1 MLGKGWSTIV
11 SGQVPGDVRLHVQ
24 VAGQI
29 RVDGCR
35 TEGRTCRR
43 APEGDAVLL
52 GHCYWER
59 GSEDGKEDNSLRLR
73 LGGTMLFAAR
83 CTFRRAAGV
92 KLLRVAK
99 TVGR

>member
-1 MLGKGWSTIV
+1 MIGKGWSTIV
-11 SGQVPGDVRLHVQ
+11 SGQVPADVRLHVQ
-24 VAGQI
+24 VASQI

-43 APEGDAVLL
+43 ALEREAVLL

-59 GSEDGKEDNSLRLR
+59 DSEDGKENNCLR
-73 LGGTMLFAAR
+73 LGETMLFAAR
-83 CTFRRAAGV
+83 RTFRRAAVFG
-92 KLLRVAK
+92 LLIVTK